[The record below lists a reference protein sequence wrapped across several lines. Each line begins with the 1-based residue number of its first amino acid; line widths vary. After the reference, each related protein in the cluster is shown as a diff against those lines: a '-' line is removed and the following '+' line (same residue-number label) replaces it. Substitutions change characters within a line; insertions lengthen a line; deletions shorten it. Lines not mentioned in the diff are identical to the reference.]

1 MLLLIAFTVPLAIA
15 VMIFTAV
22 GLRQWRR
29 RTGLARKAGE
39 LGLRFSVDDLFDI
52 PRRYA
57 ELALMGSGHSLT
69 AENVAYGHQEG
80 RLVRA
85 FDLHYEIGH
94 GTRRLMRRYSG
105 VLLEMPR
112 PLPELLVWR
121 PSREWALPMDGDG
134 RIGPWS
140 YVGPRDLALA
150 ALDAG
155 LADAPEGGCFQV
167 RASVLL
173 IGLPRERFSA
183 DYYRHLPT
191 LWKIAQALEE
201 HCPAAPAP
209 SDGTGQ
215 SPSPGADAQSLP
227 APGRKRLQSPQR
239 HDKNIEVS

>member
-1 MLLLIAFTVPLAIA
+1 MLLLIAFTVPLVIA

-29 RTGLARKAGE
+29 RVRLARKADE

-69 AENVAYGHQEG
+69 AENVTYGHQEG
-80 RLVRA
+80 RLARA

-105 VLLEMPR
+105 ALLETPR

-121 PSREWALPMDGDG
+121 PSREWTLPMDGDG
-134 RIGPWS
+134 RIGSWS
-140 YVGPRDLALA
+140 HVGPRDLALA

-173 IGLPRERFSA
+173 IGAPRERFSA
-183 DYYRHLPT
+183 DYFGSLPA
-191 LWKIAQALEE
+191 LRKIARALEE
-201 HCPAAPAP
+201 LCPAPEPPPARTGESPAPA
-209 SDGTGQ
+209 
-215 SPSPGADAQSLP
+215 ADAQSLTRRGESGCK
-227 APGRKRLQSPQR
+227 ASNGMVKT
-239 HDKNIEVS
+239 